1 MAASPINAAA
11 AYQAVARL
19 GTGGAGGAESALPN
33 LGTGATGGDFSSFLN
48 DAVKSTVDTMRSRQR
63 RHCAGGERRHGRR
76 THVGDCSCC
85 ARQSHQRLS
94 RHHAHA
100 NLTRLAC
107 QSAYE
112 FREELLNGTA

>member
-48 DAVKSTVDTMRSRQR
+48 DAVKSTVDTMRSGEAAAAQGA
-63 RHCAGGERRHGRR
+63 AGK
-76 THVGDCSCC
+76 GDIVQVVN
-85 ARQSHQRLS
+85 AVT
-94 RHHAHA
+94 AA
-100 NLTRLAC
+100 ELTLETVVAVRDKVI
-107 QSAYE
+107 SAYQDIM
-112 FREELLNGTA
+112 RMPI